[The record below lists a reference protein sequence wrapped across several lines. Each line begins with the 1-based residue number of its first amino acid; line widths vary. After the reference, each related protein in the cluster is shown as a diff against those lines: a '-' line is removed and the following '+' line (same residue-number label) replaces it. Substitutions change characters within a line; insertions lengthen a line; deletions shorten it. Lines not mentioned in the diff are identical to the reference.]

1 VDDWIESYKVNRD
14 AALLSLMQFF
24 INASGCKGKI
34 TSSMQA
40 SMEHAAIIRRMTE
53 EFDEV
58 TCHSIL
64 SVMLNEMRSAGK
76 NIKLIY
82 SAGSCFGNSNE
93 QKAGD
98 TLL

>member
-1 VDDWIESYKVNRD
+1 VCQAVVDDWIESYKVNRD

-40 SMEHAAIIRRMTE
+40 SMEHAAIIRKMTE

-58 TCHSIL
+58 TVLPLKWNRYLTKWC
-64 SVMLNEMRSAGK
+64 MK
-76 NIKLIY
+76 
-82 SAGSCFGNSNE
+82 
-93 QKAGD
+93 
-98 TLL
+98 

>member
-1 VDDWIESYKVNRD
+1 MDDWIESYKVNRD

-58 TCHSIL
+58 TWHCSAINPEHM
-64 SVMLNEMRSAGK
+64 VNEMRSAGK
-76 NIKLIY
+76 KLKLIFID
-82 SAGSCFGNSNE
+82 GSCF
-93 QKAGD
+93 
-98 TLL
+98 

>member
-1 VDDWIESYKVNRD
+1 LICWDVPYLEITSLHTFQAVVDDWIESYKVNRD

-58 TCHSIL
+58 TVFIAMQQMFS
-64 SVMLNEMRSAGK
+64 
-76 NIKLIY
+76 
-82 SAGSCFGNSNE
+82 
-93 QKAGD
+93 
-98 TLL
+98 T